1 MKNENSETKVVVF
14 GGSGFLG
21 SHVTEELISQ
31 GYKVKIFDLN
41 CSKIFNKGQVEF
53 IKADILDK
61 QAVIDACEQQDIVYN
76 FAGLADINVAKDNPE
91 LTAQLN
97 IMGNLNILEACRVH
111 QVKRFI
117 LASSVYVYSESGSF
131 YRISKQTS
139 EKFTELY
146 SEKYGIPFTILRY
159 GSLYGR
165 RADFRNGLYRLIYQ
179 AITTGKI
186 TYSGTGEEL
195 REYIHVSD
203 ASVASVNI
211 LTQDFKNQHVV
222 ITGHQSYKVS
232 DIMKMIAEILRY
244 KLNIT
249 LDFANEDIDSHYNI
263 TPYAYKPRIGKKLV
277 VNPFVDIG
285 QGILDCID
293 EISTEKGFLNES
305 S

>member
-1 MKNENSETKVVVF
+1 MKIIVF

-21 SHVTEELISQ
+21 SHVSEELVAR
-31 GYKVKIFDLN
+31 GYKVTIFDLN
-41 CSKIFNKGQVEF
+41 SSKIFYKNQVEF
-53 IKADILDK
+53 IKSDILDK
-61 QAVIDACEQQDIVYN
+61 KSVIDACELHDIVYN

-97 IMGNLNILEACRVH
+97 IMGNLNILEACRIH
-111 QVKRFI
+111 QIKRFI
-117 LASSVYVYSESGSF
+117 LASSIYVYSESGSF

-146 SEKYGIPFTILRY
+146 SEKYGISFTILRY

-165 RADFRNGLYRLIYQ
+165 RADFRNGLYRLIHQ

-211 LTQDFKNQHVV
+211 LSPEFRNQHVV

-232 DIMKMIAEILRY
+232 DIMKMISEILRY

-293 EISTEKGFLNES
+293 EISIEKGFLNES
-305 S
+305 SQ